1 MLLLSEVDVF
11 FPVHPNISIV
21 IFHALCISF
30 WYLFGTINGTDKE
43 NLPNSQSILS
53 QKQHRVKKLR
63 VKN

>member
-1 MLLLSEVDVF
+1 MLFVSEVDVF

-21 IFHALCISF
+21 IFYAHIYAF
-30 WYLFGTINGTDKE
+30 PFGTDKE
-43 NLPNSQSILS
+43 NSPNSQSILS